1 MKKNAVR
8 YASSALLVLLALPLS
23 GCELALFDPKGPV
36 GTGIRDA
43 MFLNVGLM
51 LLVVIPTILMAVYMA
66 WRYRQGNASAEYD
79 PEWEHSSKIEI
90 VVWGI
95 PIAIIAVLATIAYI
109 TSYSLDPRKPL
120 ESDREKLTIQVVS
133 MDWKWLFIYPEE
145 GIATVN
151 EIAIP
156 VDRPV
161 EFLITS
167 QSSMNS
173 FFIPRLGGQ
182 LYAMG
187 GMENRLN
194 LMATEENVYRGI
206 SSNYSG
212 YGFSGMRFKV
222 HARSDAGYEEW
233 VSSVKSSGKQ
243 MNQDVYDGLKEKT
256 RDHPVEYF
264 TLTDPLLFKNVIEQY
279 TGVQNVK

>member
-8 YASSALLVLLALPLS
+8 YASPVLLVLLTLPLA
-23 GCELALFDPKGPV
+23 GCDFALFDPKGPV
-36 GTGIRDA
+36 ATDIRDA

-51 LLVVIPTILMAVYMA
+51 LLVVIPTILMALYMG
-66 WRYRQGNASAEYD
+66 WRYRQGNTSAEYD
-79 PEWEHSSKIEI
+79 PEWEHSSKIEV

-120 ESDREKLTIQVVS
+120 ESDKEKLTIQVVS
-133 MDWKWLFIYPEE
+133 LDWKWLFIYPEE

-167 QSSMNS
+167 QSSINS

-194 LMATEENVYRGI
+194 LMASEENVYRGI

-212 YGFSGMRFKV
+212 YGFAGMRFKV
-222 HARSDAGYEEW
+222 HAKSDEGYEQW
-233 VSSVKSSGKQ
+233 VSTVKASDKE
-243 MNQDVYDGLKEKT
+243 MNRSTYDSLTEQT

-264 TLTDPLLFKNVIEQY
+264 ALGDPLLFKSVIEQY